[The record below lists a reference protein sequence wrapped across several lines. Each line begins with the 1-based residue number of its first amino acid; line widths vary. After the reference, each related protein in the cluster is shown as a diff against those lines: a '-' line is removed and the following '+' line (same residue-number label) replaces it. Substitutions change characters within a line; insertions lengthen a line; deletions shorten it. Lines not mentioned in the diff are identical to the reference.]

1 MRVDS
6 AVRHDKDIGAVN
18 SLDVM
23 WSDAAAVPFF
33 DPCIAVC
40 GIPEADTAA
49 ACAIIIFGGKQNST
63 VLRICPVA
71 VKVTALVICAM
82 RAASFAVLDTTAR
95 CGSPRMICG
104 SFVSAKTIQLL
115 IREIQSVAHGS
126 KNRSVMER
134 SRYLVLSNVG
144 KPQHVG
150 LAKLLVD

>member
-1 MRVDS
+1 
-6 AVRHDKDIGAVN
+6 
-18 SLDVM
+18 
-23 WSDAAAVPFF
+23 
-33 DPCIAVC
+33 
-40 GIPEADTAA
+40 
-49 ACAIIIFGGKQNST
+49 
-63 VLRICPVA
+63 
-71 VKVTALVICAM
+71 
-82 RAASFAVLDTTAR
+82 
-95 CGSPRMICG
+95 MICG